1 MHPMSENIQQQVLTQ
16 EENLTQATRNL
27 DIEALASLYADDIMV
42 TGVTGEVCGKATMI
56 EEAKRGVTERES
68 ATAAGKKFVS
78 SYDKEDIRVAS
89 HGDVAISSY
98 RFVVKIKGE
107 GIDVNRRYRTTNVWM
122 KRQARWQV
130 IAAHTASLELD
141 LSKL

>member
-1 MHPMSENIQQQVLTQ
+1 MQPMTENIEHEILTQ

-27 DIEALASLYADDIMV
+27 DIEALESFYADDILA
-42 TGVTGEVCGKATMI
+42 TGVTGEICSKTFMI
-56 EEAKRGVTERES
+56 EEARRGITQRES
-68 ATAAGKKFVS
+68 AIASGKKFVS
-78 SYDKEDIRVAS
+78 SYDKEDLKVAS
-89 HGDVAISSY
+89 HGDVAIASY
-98 RFVVKIKGE
+98 RFVVNIKGE

>member
-1 MHPMSENIQQQVLTQ
+1 MNKNPEHEILTQ

-27 DIEALASLYADDIMV
+27 DIQALDSIYAEDILM
-42 TGVTGEVCGKATMI
+42 TGVTGEVCSKATMI
-56 EEAKRGVTERES
+56 EEARQGIAQRE
-68 ATAAGKKFVS
+68 AAIAAGKSFVS
-78 SYDKEDIRVAS
+78 SYDKEDIRIVS

-98 RFVVKIKGE
+98 RFIVKIKGE

-130 IAAHTASLELD
+130 IAAHTANLELD

>member
-1 MHPMSENIQQQVLTQ
+1 MDRNIEQEILAQ

-27 DIEALASLYADDIMV
+27 DVAALDSIYADDIMV
-42 TGVTGEVCGKATMI
+42 TGVTGEVCSKATMI
-56 EEAKRGVTERES
+56 EEAKRGIAQRE
-68 ATAAGKKFVS
+68 AAITAGKSFVS
-78 SYDKEDIRVAS
+78 SYDKEDIKTVS

-98 RFVVKIKGE
+98 RFVVKIKGD

-122 KRQARWQV
+122 KRQGRWQV

>member
-1 MHPMSENIQQQVLTQ
+1 MNKNLEQEILTQ

-27 DIEALASLYADDIMV
+27 DIQALERIYADDILM
-42 TGVTGEVCGKATMI
+42 TGVSGEVCSKATMI
-56 EEAKRGVTERES
+56 EEARQGVAQREA
-68 ATAAGKKFVS
+68 ATAAGKSFVS
-78 SYDKEDIRVAS
+78 SYDKEDIRIVS

-98 RFVVKIKGE
+98 RFIVKIKGE

-130 IAAHTASLELD
+130 IAAHTTSLELD
-141 LSKL
+141 LSRL

>member
-1 MHPMSENIQQQVLTQ
+1 MNKNLEQEILTQ

-27 DIEALASLYADDIMV
+27 DVQALERIYADDIVM
-42 TGVTGEVCGKATMI
+42 TGVTGQVCSKATMI
-56 EEAKRGVTERES
+56 EEARQGIAQRE
-68 ATAAGKKFVS
+68 AANTAGKKFVS
-78 SYDKEDIRVAS
+78 SYDKEDIKLVT
-89 HGDVAISSY
+89 HGDVAVSSY
-98 RFVVKIKGE
+98 RFIVKIKGE

-122 KRQARWQV
+122 KRQAGWQV

>member
-1 MHPMSENIQQQVLTQ
+1 MNKNHEQEILTQ

-27 DIEALASLYADDIMV
+27 DIQALERIYADDILM
-42 TGVTGEVCGKATMI
+42 TGVTGQVCSKASMI
-56 EEAKRGVTERES
+56 EEAKQGIAQREAASTE
-68 ATAAGKKFVS
+68 GKKFVS
-78 SYDKEDIRVAS
+78 SYDKEDIKVVS

-98 RFVVKIKGE
+98 RFIVKIKGE

-122 KRQARWQV
+122 KRQAGWQV

-141 LSKL
+141 FSKL

>member
-1 MHPMSENIQQQVLTQ
+1 MDRNIEQEILAQ
-16 EENLTQATRNL
+16 EENLTQATRNH
-27 DIEALASLYADDIMV
+27 DVEALNRIYADDIMV
-42 TGVTGEVCGKATMI
+42 TGVTGEVCSKATMI
-56 EEAKRGVTERES
+56 EEARQGIAQRQA
-68 ATAAGKKFVS
+68 ATAAGKSFVS
-78 SYDKEDIRVAS
+78 SYDKEDIKVVS
-89 HGDVAISSY
+89 HGDVGVSSY
-98 RFVVKIKGE
+98 RFIVKIKGE

>member
-1 MHPMSENIQQQVLTQ
+1 MNKNLEQEILTQ

-27 DIEALASLYADDIMV
+27 DIQALERIYADEILM
-42 TGVTGEVCGKATMI
+42 TGVSGEVCSKATMI
-56 EEAKRGVTERES
+56 EEARQGVAQREA
-68 ATAAGKKFVS
+68 ATAAGKSFVS
-78 SYDKEDIRVAS
+78 SYDKEDIRIVS

-98 RFVVKIKGE
+98 RFIVKIKGE

-141 LSKL
+141 LSRL

>member
-1 MHPMSENIQQQVLTQ
+1 MNKHLEQEILTQ

-27 DIEALASLYADDIMV
+27 DIQALERIYADDILM
-42 TGVTGEVCGKATMI
+42 TGVTGQVCSKATMI
-56 EEAKRGVTERES
+56 EEARQGIAQREAAS
-68 ATAAGKKFVS
+68 AAGKKFVS
-78 SYDKEDIRVAS
+78 SYDKEDIKLVS

-98 RFVVKIKGE
+98 RFIVKIKGE

-122 KRQARWQV
+122 KCQAGWQV
-130 IAAHTASLELD
+130 IAAHTASLDFD

>member
-1 MHPMSENIQQQVLTQ
+1 M
-16 EENLTQATRNL
+16 
-27 DIEALASLYADDIMV
+27 
-42 TGVTGEVCGKATMI
+42 TGVSGEVCSKATMI
-56 EEAKRGVTERES
+56 GEARQGVAQREA
-68 ATAAGKKFVS
+68 ATAAGKSFVS
-78 SYDKEDIRVAS
+78 SYDKEDIRIVS

-98 RFVVKIKGE
+98 RFIVKIKGE
-107 GIDVNRRYRTTNVWM
+107 GINVNRRYRTTNVWM

>member
-1 MHPMSENIQQQVLTQ
+1 MNKNPEHEILTQ
-16 EENLTQATRNL
+16 EENLTQATRNPDIQAL
-27 DIEALASLYADDIMV
+27 DSIYAEDILM
-42 TGVTGEVCGKATMI
+42 TGVTGEVCSKATMI
-56 EEAKRGVTERES
+56 EEARQGIAQRE
-68 ATAAGKKFVS
+68 AAIAAGKSFVS
-78 SYDKEDIRVAS
+78 SYDKEDIRIVS

-98 RFVVKIKGE
+98 RFIVKIKGE